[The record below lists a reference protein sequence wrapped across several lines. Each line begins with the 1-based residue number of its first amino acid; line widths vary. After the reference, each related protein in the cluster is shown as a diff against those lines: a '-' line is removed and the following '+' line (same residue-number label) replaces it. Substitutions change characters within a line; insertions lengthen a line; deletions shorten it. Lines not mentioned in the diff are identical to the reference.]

1 MTNWIV
7 TNNSWHGAG
16 GYTFWGGAAGKARF
30 DLEETLIQD
39 MGFRQ
44 LSLGLFND
52 PKDIDEHINGVTNAV
67 KTGDIIF
74 LQFPQFTSVLFM
86 KALIEKVTHVFG
98 AKVVAYVHDIL
109 PWRDPWN
116 YNEES
121 RADFFKA
128 LSLCQGLIV
137 HNEVMRDKIKE
148 EFKHYGYSNNH
159 LYIPHKIWGYRANRM
174 TFDWK
179 RQWEQFPNMSI
190 DYAGNLDVA
199 QFLNDLPENININV
213 FGDEKSIVSKPNIHL
228 FGNID
233 SEAITH
239 VLKGDFG
246 LVWKST
252 TYPYITGTYGEYEKV
267 NSPHKISMYLAADLP
282 VIVASQSAMAE
293 YVKENNIGVVID
305 SLDELPKIP
314 ERLTQE
320 QYGEMMFN
328 VNRIGKLVREG
339 FPMKWAVMQMIN
351 KMDFEPNHDMKLFR
365 ASNGN
370 PYK

>member
-7 TNNSWHGAG
+7 TNNSWHGTG

-30 DLEETLIQD
+30 DLEETLIRD

-52 PKDIDEHINGVTNAV
+52 PKDMDEHINGVTNSV
-67 KTGDIIF
+67 KTGDIVF

-86 KALIEKVTHVFG
+86 KSLIEKVTHVFG
-98 AKVVAYVHDIL
+98 AKAVAYIHDIL

-116 YNEES
+116 YNEKS
-121 RADFFKA
+121 RAQFFET
-128 LSLCQGLIV
+128 LSLCQGIIA
-137 HNEVMRDKIKE
+137 HNEIMKDKLIN
-148 EFKHYGYSNNH
+148 EFENYGYNTKQVYTIHH
-159 LYIPHKIWGYRANRM
+159 LWGYRANRM

-179 RQWEQFPNMSI
+179 RKWEQFPRISV
-190 DYAGNLDVA
+190 DYAGNLGVA
-199 QFLNDLPENININV
+199 QFLNELPENIDINV
-213 FGDEKSIVSKPNIHL
+213 FGEGGDIVSKSNIHL
-228 FGNID
+228 QGNVD
-233 SEAITH
+233 SEAIPH

-252 TYPYITGTYGEYEKV
+252 TYPHITGTYGEYEKI

-282 VIVASQSAMAE
+282 VIVASQSAMAK
-293 YVKENNIGVVID
+293 YVEANNIGIVID
-305 SLDELPKIP
+305 DLTELPKIP
-314 ERLTQE
+314 EKISPE
-320 QYGEMMFN
+320 DYEKMIIN
-328 VNRIGKLVREG
+328 VHRIGNLVREG

-351 KMDFEPNHDMKLFR
+351 QLDFEPNPEMKKFR
-365 ASNGN
+365 EHNGL